1 LTIRNSQFKI
11 ESPRQILWVLT
22 LINFFN
28 YFDRQVI
35 FPLFAFLK
43 IDFALTDF
51 ELGLLG
57 TVFMI
62 VHAAASVPLGILA
75 DKWVRKNIISFGVIV
90 WSIATFFSGLVNN
103 FHQLLAARSIVG
115 IGEAAYGPAATSL
128 LADKFHEDKRAH
140 VNSIFHLGM
149 FAGGTLGMILAGV
162 LGTHLGWRICF
173 FIVGIPGFILAII
186 SWNIFEKKQK
196 HEFHVDIEKQTI
208 YSMFKI
214 KEYVMV
220 LIGGIFLT
228 FTSGSIISWI
238 TVFIVRYHNFSVQ
251 DASIY
256 LGSIVLVAGL
266 AGIYFGGKFADK
278 YYKKGKPRSFLIS
291 IGFIVAT
298 PLLFVIATTSSKALL
313 LVSLTLST
321 FFMAWYYGP
330 IVALIQDIV
339 PFHLKAS
346 AYAFYIFFVHL
357 LGDTMAPSIIGKLSD
372 ISDLRTA
379 FYLPIATNL
388 IGALFFVITTRIMKK
403 KAMGNEQLALN
414 N

>member
-1 LTIRNSQFKI
+1 LTIRNPQFKI
-11 ESPRQILWVLT
+11 ESPGQILWVLT
-22 LINFFN
+22 LINFLN

-35 FPLFAFLK
+35 FPLFTFLK
-43 IDFALTDF
+43 TDFGLSDF

-62 VHAAASVPLGILA
+62 VHAIASVPLGILA
-75 DKWVRKNIISFGVIV
+75 DKWIRKNIISFGVIV
-90 WSIATFFSGLVNN
+90 WSVATFFSGLVSN

-115 IGEAAYGPAATSL
+115 IGEAAYGPSATSL
-128 LADKFHEDKRAH
+128 LADKFPEDKRAH

-173 FIVGIPGFILAII
+173 FIVGVPGFILAVI
-186 SWNIFEKKQK
+186 SWRIAEKKQE
-196 HEFHVDIEKQTI
+196 HTFHVDIERATI
-208 YSMFKI
+208 FSMFKI

-220 LIGGIFLT
+220 LLGGIFLT

-251 DASIY
+251 DASLY
-256 LGSIVLVAGL
+256 LGSIVLVTGL
-266 AGIYFGGKFADK
+266 AGIYFGGRYADK
-278 YYKKGKPRSFLIS
+278 FYKKGMPRSFMLS
-291 IGFIVAT
+291 IGFLIAT
-298 PLLFVIATTSSKALL
+298 PLLVVVALTSSKVLL
-313 LVSLTLST
+313 LISLTLAT
-321 FFMAWYYGP
+321 FCMSWYYGP

-372 ISDLRTA
+372 MSNLRTA
-379 FYLPIATNL
+379 FLFPIATNF
-388 IGALFFVITTRIMKK
+388 IGAVFFVIVTVIMKK
-403 KAMGNEQLALN
+403 KILNRQLG
-414 N
+414 

>member
-1 LTIRNSQFKI
+1 MTIRNSKYKI
-11 ESPRQILWVLT
+11 DSPSKILWLLT
-22 LINFFN
+22 LINFLN

-43 IDFALTDF
+43 TDFGLSDF

-62 VHAAASVPLGILA
+62 VHAIASVPLGILA
-75 DKWVRKNIISFGVIV
+75 DKWIRKNIISFGVIV

-115 IGEAAYGPAATSL
+115 IGEAAYGPSATSL
-128 LADKFHEDKRAH
+128 LADKFHESKRAY

-162 LGTHLGWRICF
+162 IGTHLGWRICF
-173 FIVGIPGFILAII
+173 FIVGIPGFILAVI
-186 SWNIFEKKQK
+186 SWKIAEKKQK
-196 HEFHVDIEKQTI
+196 HEFHLDIEKETI
-208 YSMFKI
+208 FSMFKI
-214 KEYVMV
+214 KEYALV

-251 DASIY
+251 DASLYI
-256 LGSIVLVAGL
+256 GSIVLITGL
-266 AGIYFGGKFADK
+266 AGIFFGGKYADK
-278 YYKKGKPRSFLIS
+278 FYKKGIPRSFILS
-291 IGFIVAT
+291 IGFIIAT
-298 PLLFVIATTSSKALL
+298 PLLIVIVLTSSKVLL
-313 LVSLTLST
+313 LISLTLAT
-321 FFMAWYYGP
+321 FCMSWYYGP

-357 LGDTMAPSIIGKLSD
+357 LGDTGAPSIIGKLSD
-372 ISDLRTA
+372 MSDLRTA
-379 FYLPIATNL
+379 FYLPITTNF
-388 IGALFFVITTRIMKK
+388 IGALFFVMVTLIMKK
-403 KAMGNEQLALN
+403 KKQTSANSLS
-414 N
+414 